1 MSLPT
6 TVLPAPATGLRG
18 LGRTGLLARRRWRRR
33 ARARLAR
40 HDVLVA
46 RLGELHAIEVLLA
59 DAGRIVESGWV
70 QHGWFAY
77 QDDTG
82 RRRVASA
89 YDLHRMGNRPVVGA
103 CLVGAVVHAGGGPRA
118 VRSQVIKR
126 ALDLTWHT
134 LREDPQR
141 RVRWSPSPAERAVE
155 VRDLTG
161 WNDAP
166 GRSAGQ
172 VGALLDATRAA
183 TRTETRHIRQEQRA
197 LSL

>member
-6 TVLPAPATGLRG
+6 TVLPAPATGLPG

-33 ARARLAR
+33 ERARLAR
-40 HDVLVA
+40 HDLLAA
-46 RLGELHAIEVLLA
+46 RLGELHVIEVLLA
-59 DAGRIVESGWV
+59 DAGRIVEGGWV

-77 QDDTG
+77 HDDTG
-82 RRRVASA
+82 RRRIATA

-103 CLVGAVVHAGGGPRA
+103 CLVGAIVHAGGGPRA
-118 VRSQVIKR
+118 VGSQVVKR

-141 RVRWSPSPAERAVE
+141 GVQWCPSPAQRAVE
-155 VRDLTG
+155 VCDLTG

-172 VGALLDATRAA
+172 VGALLDATRSAA
-183 TRTETRHIRQEQRA
+183 RTETRRIRQERRA
-197 LSL
+197 LAV